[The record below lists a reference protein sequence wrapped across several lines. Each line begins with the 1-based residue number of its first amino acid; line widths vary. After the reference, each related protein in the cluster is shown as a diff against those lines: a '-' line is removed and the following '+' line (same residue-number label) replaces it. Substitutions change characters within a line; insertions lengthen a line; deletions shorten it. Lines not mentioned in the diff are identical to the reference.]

1 MAAGWMVTVAV
12 LKDDGKIGHTT
23 YAVAI
28 ADPTE
33 AVNAALKTSAGEA
46 AVVNRELGEEAIKN
60 LGLKAGE
67 VLAIHDDESDPITT
81 RAWRH

>member
-1 MAAGWMVTVAV
+1 MITVAIF
-12 LKDDGKIGHTT
+12 KDDGTVGHIT

-33 AVNAALKTSAGEA
+33 AVNAALKACKGEA
-46 AVVNRELGEEAIKN
+46 AVVNRELGEEPMRD

-67 VLAIHDDESDPITT
+67 VLALYDDESDPITART
-81 RAWRH
+81 WHH